1 MSESMQHLRQ
11 PILLASKSPRRRQLL
26 EAAGFPYE
34 ILSLDTP
41 EDYPDHLSAR
51 EVAPYLA
58 EKKAAAAIGHLHD
71 GQILLCADSVV
82 ILHNKVYEKAANYD
96 EAYAMLSDLSGQVH
110 EVVTG
115 VCLQTPSQ
123 KRVFSGHS
131 FVHLAELS
139 HAEKN
144 YYIHNYQPYDKA
156 GAYGIQD
163 WIGWC
168 KVTRIEGSYSN
179 IMGLPMELVYAEIA
193 AICPPES
200 LF

>member
-1 MSESMQHLRQ
+1 MSEPMQHLHQ
-11 PILLASKSPRRRQLL
+11 TILLASKSPRRRQLL

-34 ILSLDTP
+34 TLTLDTP
-41 EDYPDHLSAR
+41 ETYPDHLPASAI
-51 EVAPYLA
+51 APYLA
-58 EKKAAAAIGHLHD
+58 EKKAAAALGYLQP

-96 EAYAMLSDLSGQVH
+96 EAYAMLSALSGQVH

-115 VCLQTPSQ
+115 VCLQTDRQ

-139 HAEKN
+139 HAEKD
-144 YYIHNYQPYDKA
+144 YYINNYHPYDKA

-193 AICPPES
+193 AICRPDS